1 MGNNPSLHLDRV
13 RRRSSTVSMV
23 PPLAKEELELLVT
36 QTGLSAEEVKENYN
50 RFCTSGHGTNM
61 ITRQVFSEI
70 MAKCFPRT
78 YKVVCTKGSKEQIFR
93 LHYGGPCRRSLR
105 QIYSVCMIQMEMVT
119 LNSESFF

>member
-13 RRRSSTVSMV
+13 RRKSSTVAMV

-50 RFCTSGHGTNM
+50 RFCTSGHGANI

-78 YKVVCTKGSKEQIFR
+78 YKVNLFMLDLKIKK
-93 LHYGGPCRRSLR
+93 R
-105 QIYSVCMIQMEMVT
+105 QAANI
-119 LNSESFF
+119 

>member
-13 RRRSSTVSMV
+13 RRRFSPVPVV
-23 PPLAKEELELLVT
+23 PPLAKEELELLIT

-50 RFCTSGHGTNM
+50 RFCTSGHGANI

-78 YKVVCTKGSKEQIFR
+78 YKVNLLYKISKKASIAA
-93 LHYGGPCRRSLR
+93 SIK
-105 QIYSVCMIQMEMVT
+105 QIY
-119 LNSESFF
+119 F